1 MDENRLEQLRTL
13 DWEAITAKVLKSAL
27 FRALLYGWD
36 ANSSL
41 PNGKSVEDLVLEA
54 ISELWADPSRIRE
67 DLAIETQLGGMV
79 RSKLWNLSQSA
90 DEDVVRTDAMEEI
103 AIDDRKSDIEAVEI
117 EDEFNR
123 AIELLSVHPKINGKP
138 EHELVLTAISCG
150 AEDDVERI
158 VSETEIPRDR
168 VYQIRRELR
177 ALYPAIAIQL
187 RKEREGTTA

>member
-1 MDENRLEQLRTL
+1 MDQNSLEQLRTL
-13 DWEAITAKVLKSAL
+13 DWEAITVKVLKSAL
-27 FRALLYGWD
+27 FRALLYGWA

-41 PNGKSVEDLVLEA
+41 PNGKSVEDVVLEA
-54 ISELWADPSRIRE
+54 VSELWADPSRIRK

-103 AIDDRKSDIEAVEI
+103 AIDNRKNDSDAV
-117 EDEFNR
+117 DVKNEFDR
-123 AIELLSVHPKINGKP
+123 AIELLSVHPKVNGKS
-138 EHELVLTAISCG
+138 EHKLVLTAISCG
-150 AEDDVERI
+150 AEDDIDRI

-177 ALYPAIAIQL
+177 VLYPAIASQL
-187 RKEREGTTA
+187 KNECEGTTT